1 MFYCFNF
8 LLNLKDPEYSF
19 HYALGNEEEAKE
31 KNQKRIAKLKSIHDV
46 FLPIYKETFKLI

>member
-19 HYALGNEEEAKE
+19 QYALGNEEEAKE
-31 KNQKRIAKLKSIHDV
+31 NNQKRIAKLKSIQDV